1 MIKTATP
8 KYKITFDSTNV
19 MFDYLDNLR
28 KNNEHEV
35 ELYHMRR
42 AIEKSSHNPDRTI
55 LQRYHDSLVMSGNI
69 QAALNL
75 RATDS
80 WKKTFDLKDTEV
92 DHSAIRLIAGQIGQ
106 MVDGIKGAILKS
118 PSEFSQFIIT
128 LRRHNPAVDKNIAD
142 ATRFA
147 IKDIHFKNK
156 NDEISIKLS
165 IEYFDKYGIDIDR
178 SSLIYL

>member
-8 KYKITFDSTNV
+8 KYKITFHSTNV

-42 AIEKSSHNPDRTI
+42 AIEKSSAILIGRFYTDITI
-55 LQRYHDSLVMSGNI
+55 ASLCPVMFRPRCTSEPQI
-69 QAALNL
+69 
-75 RATDS
+75 S

-106 MVDGIKGAILKS
+106 MVDGIKRGYPK
-118 PSEFSQFIIT
+118 
-128 LRRHNPAVDKNIAD
+128 
-142 ATRFA
+142 
-147 IKDIHFKNK
+147 
-156 NDEISIKLS
+156 IS
-165 IEYFDKYGIDIDR
+165 F
-178 SSLIYL
+178 